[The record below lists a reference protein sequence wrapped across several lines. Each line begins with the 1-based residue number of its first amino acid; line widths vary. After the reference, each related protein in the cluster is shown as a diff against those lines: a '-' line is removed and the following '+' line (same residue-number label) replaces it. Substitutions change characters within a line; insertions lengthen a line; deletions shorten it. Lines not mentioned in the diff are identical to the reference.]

1 MIHQLK
7 QGGCSISEIARRL
20 NMNRKTVRSKLAQGL
35 EPPSYISR
43 PVVASVLDQLKPY
56 LRQRLEAYPAVS
68 ATHLL
73 TDIIDL
79 GYTGSYTT
87 LVA

>member
-7 QGGCSISEIARRL
+7 QDGCSISEIARRL
-20 NMNRKTVRSKLAQGL
+20 SMDRKTVSSKLAQGL
-35 EPPSYISR
+35 EPPSYKSR
-43 PVVASVLDQLKPY
+43 PAVASVLDQFKPY

-68 ATHLL
+68 ATHLP

-79 GYTGSYTT
+79 RYTGSYTT